1 MDRISPPRRRPR
13 RRLLPVLLLIAAVL
27 VVGGLLTAVVL
38 SLRGGSARQEPEADP
53 HAGQVYIN
61 DGFNMVWMTPH
72 EGIPASGLAQEDFR
86 RDTNDAVAGAWTC
99 LTTRAPSTG
108 RR

>member
-27 VVGGLLTAVVL
+27 VVGALLTAVVL

-72 EGIPASGLAQEDFR
+72 EGIPASEIG
-86 RDTNDAVAGAWTC
+86 
-99 LTTRAPSTG
+99 RAHV
-108 RR
+108 

>member
-27 VVGGLLTAVVL
+27 VLVVYPLMEEADRRPVVL
-38 SLRGGSARQEPEADP
+38 TYTILA
-53 HAGQVYIN
+53 
-61 DGFNMVWMTPH
+61 MVVC
-72 EGIPASGLAQEDFR
+72 SGAF
-86 RDTNDAVAGAWTC
+86 VGAWTC